1 MKLFDCSNCGNT
13 VYFENRA
20 CESCGYR
27 LGYRPSADSM
37 AAVAHESLPAA
48 NGRRFCANAGA
59 EACNWLLEVEEEGA
73 YCRACRHNGIIP
85 NLTAPGHLPAWRR
98 IEEAKRRMFYSLLR
112 WGLPIPTREESPQD
126 GLRFEFL
133 ADEPDGG
140 AKAMTGHADGVIT
153 LALAEADDVERERRR
168 TLMGEPYR
176 TLLGHFRHEIGHF
189 YWNLLIRD
197 GGRLEE
203 CRAVFGDDR
212 QDYGEALKR
221 HHDRGPP
228 PDWREAHVSS
238 YATMH
243 PWEDFA
249 ETWAHCLHIIDT
261 LETAAGLGLSLRPK
275 VACEILSAEVAF
287 DPYRANSFEAILAAW
302 LPLALAMNEI
312 NRSMGSPDL
321 YPFVISPPV
330 SAKLAYVHGVIQGSR
345 AEATA

>member
-1 MKLFDCSNCGNT
+1 MKLFACSHCCNP
-13 VYFENRA
+13 VYFDNRA

-27 LGYRPSADSM
+27 LGYRPLAGAM
-37 AAVAHESLPAA
+37 AALAPGAPAVAD
-48 NGRRFCANAGA
+48 GRRFCANAGA
-59 EACNWLLEVEEEGA
+59 DACNWLLESDEPGA
-73 YCRACRHNGIIP
+73 FCRACLHNGIIP
-85 NLTAPGHLPAWRR
+85 DLAGSGHLPAWRR
-98 IEEAKRRMFYSLLR
+98 IEDAKRRMVYSLLR
-112 WGLPIPTREESPQD
+112 WGLPIPTREQNARD

-212 QDYGEALKR
+212 EDYGEALKR
-221 HHDRGPP
+221 HHDQGPP

-249 ETWAHCLHIIDT
+249 ETWAHCMHIVDT
-261 LETAAGLGLSLRPK
+261 LETASAFGLSLNPA
-275 VACEILSAEVAF
+275 VAGDVLAAEVAF
-287 DPYRANSFEAILAAW
+287 DPYGTKSFDAILAAW
-302 LPLALAMNEI
+302 LPIALAMNEI

-330 SAKLAYVHGVIQGSR
+330 IAKLAFIHEVIRASR
-345 AEATA
+345 SAN